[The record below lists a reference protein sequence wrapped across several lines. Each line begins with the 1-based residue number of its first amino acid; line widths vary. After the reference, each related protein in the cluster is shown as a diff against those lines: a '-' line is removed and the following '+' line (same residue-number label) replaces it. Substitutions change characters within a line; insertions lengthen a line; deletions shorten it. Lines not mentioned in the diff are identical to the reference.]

1 MHNKIYSYNIL
12 KYLILFIPISIVS
25 GSLILNSNLVLISLI
40 ILFQIFVLPRKYL
53 KDKWL
58 IVAFL
63 FLLLQIFSSLLNDFN
78 ENSLIRSISFIKF
91 IFLALGM
98 NIIFNHDHKN
108 FFIFLKIL
116 FFVVVFVVI
125 DSLIQYFFGENIFG
139 NPYDNGRLSS
149 IFGDE
154 YIVGSFLCKMG
165 FLVSL
170 IFLLTLKNFRY
181 RNILLFLFIMA
192 LLLTILITGDRMPS
206 ILFLMGIT
214 VFYFFKGLKDYKK
227 FLLIFL
233 IYIMCIVMFFL
244 NPTVSK
250 RFKEIFHKNYGISK
264 NFDIKNS
271 HWGAHYLTAW
281 EIFKNNPIVGIGP
294 KNFRIESC
302 KAKYENIDSASVKK
316 RCATHPHNIIFEILS
331 EHGLL
336 GMMLFLILI
345 YYILK
350 GIKLNYEHNIYFL
363 VSLLI
368 CIWPIGT
375 SGSIFTTVNGTFLW
389 LNLGVILFSKDKN
402 FFINNKL

>member
-1 MHNKIYSYNIL
+1 MHNKIYPHNIL
-12 KYLILFIPISIVS
+12 KYLILFIPISTVS
-25 GSLILNSNLVLISLI
+25 GSLILNSNLVLISLT
-40 ILFQIFVLPRKYL
+40 ILLHIFILPRKYL

-116 FFVVVFVVI
+116 FFVVLFVVI

-139 NPYDNGRLSS
+139 NPYNNQRLSS

-165 FLVSL
+165 FLVSF
-170 IFLLTLKNFRY
+170 IFLLTFKNFRY
-181 RNILLFLFIMA
+181 RDILSFLFLIA

-206 ILFLMGIT
+206 LLFLMGTT

-233 IYIMCIVMFFL
+233 IYTMCILMFFL

-250 RFKEIFHKNYGISK
+250 RFKEISHEKYGLSK

-271 HWGAHYLTAW
+271 QWGAHYLTAW
-281 EIFKNNPIVGIGP
+281 EIFKDNPIVGIGP
-294 KNFRIESC
+294 KNFRKEVC
-302 KAKYENIDSASVKK
+302 KAKYENIESLSSKK
-316 RCATHPHNIIFEILS
+316 RCTTHPHNIILEILS
-331 EHGLL
+331 EHGVL
-336 GMMLFLILI
+336 GIMLFFMLI

-350 GIKLNYEHNIYFL
+350 GIKLNYGHNIYFL

-389 LNLGVILFSKDKN
+389 INLGIILFSKDKI
-402 FFINNKL
+402 FSINNRL